1 MAENKADAYRD
12 PQLAKGLVE
21 QIRTR
26 SRRPIRLMEV
36 CGTHTVSLFRSGV
49 RSLLPETITLL
60 SGPGCPVCVTA
71 QGEID
76 AFVEL
81 AQRPGTIVTTFGDL
95 LRVPGSGASLQET
108 KAQGADVR
116 IVYSAADALAIA
128 QANPEKEIVFLGVG
142 FETTAPTIAAALLG
156 ARQSSC
162 ANFSIAAAHKTVPA
176 ALDALLDGPD
186 LEVDGLILPG
196 HVSVMIGVDG
206 YRPFFEKTKLPCVV
220 TGFEPTD
227 LLMGIAELVT
237 QIETDRPRL
246 HNAYPRAVT
255 EAGNPKAMG
264 LLSMVFEPAD
274 VQWRGLGEIP
284 ASGLVLRSDFSEFD
298 ALRRFDIQIENA
310 PEPKGCACGQILTGI
325 QIPPQC
331 PLYKTACTP
340 VHPVGP
346 CMVSSE
352 GTCAA
357 YYRYHQED
365 VHP

>member
-1 MAENKADAYRD
+1 MSENKGAAFSD
-12 PQLAKGLVE
+12 PELARGLVA

-26 SRRPIRLMEV
+26 SRRSIRLMEV

-76 AFVEL
+76 AFIEL
-81 AQRPGTIVTTFGDL
+81 ARRPDTIVTTFGDL
-95 LRVPGSGASLQET
+95 LRVPGSGASLQAA
-108 KAQGADVR
+108 KAEGADVR

-128 QANPEKEIVFLGVG
+128 QKNPDKEVVFLGVG

-156 ARQSSC
+156 ARQSGC

-176 ALDALLDGPD
+176 ALDALLHRPD

-196 HVSVMIGVDG
+196 HVSVMIGLDG

-237 QIETDRPRL
+237 QIEADRPRL

-264 LLSMVFEPAD
+264 LMEMVFRPAD
-274 VQWRGLGEIP
+274 VQWRGLGAIP
-284 ASGLVLRSDFSEFD
+284 ASGLVLRPEFKAFD
-298 ALRRFDIQIENA
+298 AFSRFGIEIVDA
-310 PEPKGCACGQILTGI
+310 PEPKGCACGQILTGTKL
-325 QIPPQC
+325 PPQC
-331 PLYKTACTP
+331 ALYKTACTP
-340 VHPVGP
+340 IHPVGP

-357 YYRYHQED
+357 YYRYQKD
-365 VHP
+365 K